1 MDRLL
6 KASHLRMKASVLAA
20 VCLLAAG
27 GLSCGPLSGES
38 SLPVT
43 HYQLKNG
50 LQVVFSEDYTLP
62 LVSVTVIYRV
72 GSLHDP
78 AGKTGLAYLL
88 ENLMFLGS
96 SNVSQMQ
103 HISYINRTGGTLNAA
118 TLEDRTLYYQTVPSN
133 QLALVLWLESDR
145 MRSLEITPAKV
156 EAAKEELVAEIQNR
170 IQESPYLDSY
180 FRFDRMLYPDPALS
194 HPVIGRPEDIRSIT
208 AEDMQYFY
216 RQFYSPNNALLCIA
230 GSFNT
235 LNLREL
241 VSRYFESVPR
251 GPDPPPSPALPAFV
265 KEARTE
271 SIKSIRIPMPGFH
284 LAFRIHNP
292 RPDDLYSLT
301 LIDYLLCRGKTSR
314 LFKRLVTR
322 DRLANQLTGGL
333 EKRNGLAAY
342 RIFVT
347 NTTELVSQQ
356 CLEALFSE
364 LDRLRT
370 SFVPEGELS
379 KAKNLFKRD
388 LFDRLGINVDRTLYL
403 GDLFLSRLLPDG
415 ALLELDRTLQVTPQ
429 AIALL
434 LNRYFT
440 PKNCIILKIQK

>member
-1 MDRLL
+1 LDRLL
-6 KASHLRMKASVLAA
+6 KSFRFSRKTALLIAVL
-20 VCLLAAG
+20 LLAAG
-27 GLSCGPLSGES
+27 GLGLNPLAAQFSV
-38 SLPVT
+38 PVT
-43 HYQLKNG
+43 SYQLKN
-50 LQVVFSEDYTLP
+50 EDFTLP
-62 LVSVTVIYRV
+62 LVTVTVIYRV

-96 SNVSQMQ
+96 NNVSQMQ
-103 HISYINRTGGTLNAA
+103 HISYINRSGGSLNAA

-170 IQESPYLDSY
+170 MRESPYLETY
-180 FRFDRMLYPDPALS
+180 FLFDRMIYPDAAVS

-208 AEDMQYFY
+208 AEDVRNFY

-230 GSFNT
+230 GSFNN

-241 VSRYFESVPR
+241 VSRYFDSVPR
-251 GPDPPPSPALPAFV
+251 GPEPPAPQPLSALV
-265 KEARTE
+265 REARTE
-271 SIKSIRIPMPGFH
+271 STKSIRIPMPGFH
-284 LAFRIHNP
+284 LAFRIYNP
-292 RPDDLYSLT
+292 RPGDLYGLT

-314 LFKRLVTR
+314 LVKRLITR

-333 EKRNGLAAY
+333 EKRNGLTAY

-347 NTTELVSQQ
+347 NTTELVSQH
-356 CLEALFSE
+356 CLDALFSE
-364 LDRLRT
+364 LSRMRT
-370 SFVPEGELS
+370 SFISEEELS
-379 KAKNLFKRD
+379 KAKNLYKRD
-388 LFDRLGINVDRTLYL
+388 MFDRLGINVDKALYL
-403 GDLFLSRLLPDG
+403 GDLFLSHHLPDG
-415 ALLELDRTLQVTPQ
+415 ALLELERILQVTPQ
-429 AIALL
+429 AIAGL

-440 PKNCIILKIQK
+440 RENGIVLKIQK